1 MKITVNDNP
10 CEIRPIWANVIQ
22 NNSCECTVTVKCHAN
37 KSFSDY
43 EKEKLCDAIEEFL
56 HNIPASKEETCEY
69 ILELDDFNTW
79 KCSKCGLLWHLA
91 VDTPLK
97 NEMYYCPKCGRK
109 IIREVTQN

>member
-1 MKITVNDNP
+1 MEKQVLHNCPNCKKTLPYGRIT
-10 CEIRPIWANVIQ
+10 PIKYCDRCGQVL
-22 NNSCECTVTVKCHAN
+22 ECGDEN
-37 KSFSDY
+37 
-43 EKEKLCDAIEEFL
+43 L

-91 VDTPLK
+91 ADTPIE

-109 IIREVTQN
+109 IIQEVTQN